1 MKKFLQSKIP
11 KKGAGP
17 SKREINIYKE
27 PNTHSEIIGKIK
39 IGEPNL
45 ETKKVEYRILNKE
58 NEVVEKGISEIHGL
72 TMDGILNIVGIK

>member
-1 MKKFLQSKIP
+1 MKT
-11 KKGAGP
+11 
-17 SKREINIYKE
+17 NIMLPYDWR
-27 PNTHSEIIGKIK
+27 NYLMDGKIK

>member
-1 MKKFLQSKIP
+1 MKT
-11 KKGAGP
+11 
-17 SKREINIYKE
+17 NIMLPYDWRKYLMD
-27 PNTHSEIIGKIK
+27 GKIK